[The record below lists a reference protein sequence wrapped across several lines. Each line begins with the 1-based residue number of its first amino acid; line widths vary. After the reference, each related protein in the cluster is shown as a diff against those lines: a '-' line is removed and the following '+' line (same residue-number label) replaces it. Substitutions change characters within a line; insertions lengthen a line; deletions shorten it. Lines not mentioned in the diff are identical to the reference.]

1 MDDERMTSQWAAEIL
16 GASYAEFLKLAGCAP
31 RIGDDYANAYKALSD
46 AFQKAINVTIGRDV
60 D

>member
-1 MDDERMTSQWAAEIL
+1 MTSQKAAEIL

-31 RIGDDYANAYKALSD
+31 RIRDDYANAYKALSD
-46 AFQKAINVTIGRDV
+46 AFQKAINVTIGRDA